1 MVKKKKIEDMNLEGS
16 EEVIDTQV
24 TGNSAVT
31 VRGTTNA
38 IATLNEEFEGISSI
52 ANFMPYFILDG
63 TDLLNKVSEVSSKT
77 IEVVITGG
85 KPVWQL
91 WNLEQVL
98 VAESFDGVTSTD
110 GVNMQQALAE
120 TKAKNPGQEAKI
132 KIQARYD
139 LYFDW
144 SYEDE
149 GDKLTKLSL
158 SPSSKYAFSAY
169 SQELAKEGKS
179 ISSVTTSIGAKR
191 VVSKQG
197 YRYSCATFEEV

>member
-1 MVKKKKIEDMNLEGS
+1 MAKQKIEDMNLE
-16 EEVIDTQV
+16 EKEVIETEV
-24 TGNSAVT
+24 TGNTAVS
-31 VRGTTNA
+31 VRGTQSA
-38 IATLNEEFEGISSI
+38 VAQLNSEFEGIGSI
-52 ANFMPYFILDG
+52 GNFMPYFIIDG
-63 TDLLNKVSEVSSKT
+63 TDMLNKVTEVSSKT

-91 WNLEQVL
+91 WNLEQTL
-98 VAESFDGVTSTD
+98 IAESFDGVTSTD

-132 KIQARYD
+132 KIQGRYD

-144 SYEDE
+144 PYPEE

-169 SQELAKEGKS
+169 SQELAKEGLS
-179 ISSVTTSIGAKR
+179 ISSVTTVIGAKR

-197 YRYSCATFEEV
+197 YRYSCATFERA